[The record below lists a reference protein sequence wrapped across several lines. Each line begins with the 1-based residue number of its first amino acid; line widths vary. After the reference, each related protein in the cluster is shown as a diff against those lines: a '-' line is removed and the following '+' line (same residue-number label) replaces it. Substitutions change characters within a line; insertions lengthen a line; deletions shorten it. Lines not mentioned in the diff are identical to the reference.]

1 MNVNLLN
8 VNANGNGHSVGILG
22 LNANVN
28 VNSKT
33 THLPHQFSQN
43 LSKTSFIPSLFF
55 NSILLLKIASS
66 IITFPI
72 NNTNYI

>member
-8 VNANGNGHSVGILG
+8 VNGNGHSVGILG

-43 LSKTSFIPSLFF
+43 FSKTSFIPSLFF